1 MYGADACFVC
11 APNATAGRRVDMTQP
26 PSSRKLGISAV
37 ISLLDRAID
46 PADLREATE
55 RVARRDA
62 SQQALTQTN
71 FVFRLGHEWLAL
83 PNDVVDEVL
92 VPRAIR
98 SLPHR
103 RGSVVR
109 GLVNVRGQL
118 TICVRLEQLLQL
130 DAIGK
135 TGPIREQQLGRRLV
149 VLVSRGHRVA
159 FEADEVHGSSRFD
172 PDSSREVPATVTHSM
187 ASFTTGV
194 LPWGDHTVGQLDAE
208 LLLHA
213 IDRHLT

>member
-1 MYGADACFVC
+1 
-11 APNATAGRRVDMTQP
+11 MTQP
-26 PSSRKLGISAV
+26 PSSRKVGTSAV
-37 ISLLDRAID
+37 ISLLDRAVD

-55 RVARRDA
+55 RVARRDV

-71 FVFRLGHEWLAL
+71 FVFRIGSEWLAL

-109 GLVNVRGQL
+109 GLANVRGQL

-130 DAIGK
+130 DTTGK
-135 TGPIREQQLGRRLV
+135 MGHAREQRIGCRLV
-149 VLVSRGHRVA
+149 VLVSQGHRVA
-159 FEADEVHGSSRFD
+159 FEADEVHGSNRFD
-172 PDSSREVPATVTHSM
+172 PDSSREVPATVAHSM
-187 ASFTTGV
+187 ASFTTAV

-208 LLLHA
+208 LLFHA
-213 IDRHLT
+213 INRHLT

>member
-1 MYGADACFVC
+1 M
-11 APNATAGRRVDMTQP
+11 
-26 PSSRKLGISAV
+26 
-37 ISLLDRAID
+37 ISLLDRVID

-55 RVARRDA
+55 RVARRDV

-71 FVFRLGHEWLAL
+71 FVFRLGPEWLAL

-118 TICVRLEQLLQL
+118 TICVRLEQLLQP
-130 DAIGK
+130 DTTTGKIGH
-135 TGPIREQQLGRRLV
+135 TREQRIGCRLV
-149 VLVSRGHRVA
+149 VLISQGHRVA
-159 FEADEVHGSSRFD
+159 FEADEVHGSNRFD
-172 PDSSREVPATVTHSM
+172 PGSLREVPATVAHSM

-208 LLLHA
+208 LLFHA
-213 IDRHLT
+213 INRHLT